1 MLAFQYSRHL
11 KQSTLMTVA
20 VTTVKMKYVLLRG
33 LAAIGGA
40 VSCQQL
46 VSDMPEQTFR
56 ALEINLQ
63 AKFVGIRTVTSGPDI
78 L

>member
-56 ALEINLQ
+56 TLEINLQ

>member
-1 MLAFQYSRHL
+1 
-11 KQSTLMTVA
+11 MTVA

-56 ALEINLQ
+56 TLEINLQ